1 MGLFS
6 RKRKNHTPKEAPE
19 TGRSK
24 QIVNIVELLC
34 EGEIEGLVDGFKSI
48 YLDGTQIQNDDD
60 SYNFNNVSG
69 QLNVGTQDQEVL
81 EGYDSS
87 QNEVSVG
94 VEVKKK
100 NGAIVRTVT
109 DERISR
115 LRLTLGVRSL
125 FHQNNQGDTNTT
137 NVDLKITIGTRQYSH
152 SFNGKYSS
160 QYLESVVFDNLPP
173 VPFNISVERVTKDS
187 NSQRL
192 QNGTI
197 WSSYTEIIDTEF
209 TYPNSAVAGISFDSE
224 YFNNIPTRNYL
235 IKAKKVKVPSNYD
248 PVKRTYT
255 GFWDG
260 TFKVAWTNNP
270 AWEIYDLAPILS
282 KMLGVEISFDK
293 WALYD
298 VARYCDQLVPD
309 GMGGMEPRF
318 TCNVWLTE
326 VKTAYDLLNDF
337 CSVFRAIPIWTGT
350 EVSVII
356 DRPRDPVWTYTN
368 ANVVGGFERSYSARK
383 SRHNAVQ
390 VTYSDKTNGYE
401 SAIEYVSDDEEIKK
415 HGLNLSQ
422 ITAFGCTSRGQAYR
436 TGKWI
441 LETEKREK
449 ETITFTV
456 GREGLMHLPGD
467 IIRVADS
474 HYAGTEIGGRVLAI
488 NGRKVTLDREISIDN
503 ASYFTYI
510 NGEATHS
517 SIKIQ
522 SVNGK
527 EITLDSTPT
536 GLETYGV
543 WSLSTKQ
550 ISSGLYRSISIVE
563 NADGTN
569 TITALQHEPQK
580 EAIVDNAAHFVET
593 ARTLYK
599 APQINAVEVSTG
611 YDGKLYIS
619 SDISSGD
626 GKLTYDIKITKDGN
640 LYQFKKGLADPNIE
654 LSDLPNGDYS
664 VIIYGKNAKGQIVTE
679 KTQTFTIDRPPAPTG
694 VVVTGGL
701 GQITLEWDWVNEVT
715 QTEIFAAETDNFALA
730 EKIAKVTART
740 YAHTVKGNKAVRYYW
755 LRHTRGINVGP
766 FYQQQGVKGESAVDL
781 DARLKELN
789 TELSRN
795 IVNEVFD
802 VAAPARG
809 LELVKTVAN
818 LTDKRTK
825 LASSQ
830 VYNQADG
837 KLYTWDGTAYSAA
850 VPTEDIIGKLPKSK
864 IDTSLI
870 SQLTSADNT
879 ANLARRLAE
888 TAQAN
893 INREVS
899 DRQAAVTTETNNR
912 TKAIQA
918 ESVNLTK
925 KIQAEATARG
935 AAVTQLQNVDAQQA
949 QLISAVTAKANNAL
963 SGLEEEKTARANGDK
978 AEAQAREAL
987 TARMGAA
994 ESNIV
999 TIQRTVANNAQSISE
1014 VSQNLN
1020 AKIDNINIGGR
1031 NLLRDSEF
1039 NAYNKWGSPQIEFAE
1054 NANRRTIK
1062 VTSTGTNGPV
1072 GICSSNRHSTSYFQQ
1087 GETYTL
1093 SLFAR
1098 GSKALDYLYL
1108 MRQDGNNV
1116 RLPVINV
1123 ASETEFNY
1131 YKLTFKAPF
1140 TTQQG
1145 YFLAGFFQSTPNQF
1159 VEFHSLKLE
1168 KGNVATD
1175 WTPAPE
1181 DVDSAVSAV
1190 SADLTSYKQTQAATD
1205 SAQAQQLNQLSVN
1218 LTKAETNFNAK
1229 ITEEKKARVD
1239 ADKANAERLTDITS
1253 RVANAESTITNFQ
1266 STKANKSEVASLAQ
1280 SSLQAVWKADT
1291 QSAIGELAVGG
1302 RNLLLKSNATN
1313 LINFVRSSQDVL
1325 DNTDFKTP
1333 VVRINCIQDSWFGRK
1348 TAITSGKLLA
1358 GKYTL
1363 SFKYR
1368 TNATI
1373 NNTFIGYGGNQ
1384 RRRLITSN
1392 VVGNETW
1399 QTCKLTFETTED
1411 YPDIFIIIGGYGK
1424 ADVSYIEFAELKLEK
1439 GAIAT
1444 DWTPAPE
1451 DVESSV
1457 SAVSAKVDSVQQTLA
1472 NADSALSSRIDTV
1485 NASVGSNSSK
1495 ITQVSNAVASV
1506 DGKLSATHT
1515 IKTET
1520 IAGGRKAIAG
1530 IALGAA
1536 ADNRNAESSVIV
1548 MADKFE
1554 VVKNAQDGQPVRLFG
1569 VAQNKVAIN
1578 GNLIATGSISGDH
1591 INANS
1596 VRTAVLTAGAIK
1608 TEHLAAGQISADK
1621 LAIGLGGNLL
1631 VNPIFATPDLSIAP
1645 FGWNYW
1651 RGEVGDRLNINTR
1664 NIFNRNEQDNYGLKN
1679 GGLPNELVFSMRYST
1694 TKETSDTGRIG
1705 WLSQD
1710 INVVP
1715 NKKYI
1720 ASVWLACHRGQAKLV
1735 IENIEKP
1742 GGAYLGR
1749 IGNSEVITGYSA
1761 NQGEFKNMK
1770 RVKVV
1775 FTAPT
1780 SGCIRFALRL
1790 DNIQGKANPFLFARR
1805 PMLEEASD
1813 NVTDI
1818 TQPSPWQNAGVTA
1831 IHGGSIATNTVT
1843 AQQIAA
1849 NTITANEIAA
1859 GTIAARNMAA
1869 NSINASHIVGSSITA
1884 DKLNV
1889 NNLAAISANLGKV
1902 TAGTIT
1908 GTTITGNTISGGSI
1922 NGTTISG
1929 TTISGGT
1936 IKGARLEGATGKFTG
1951 ELEVS
1956 QLIGGGVIEQ
1966 VTGKLKY
1973 SHRNRIYEGQEYGE
1987 NSSSPIYRHEYIYK
2001 ATVTI
2006 NAAPTRRYI
2015 EIIGSESFILEA
2027 NQSITKTIEKSLNRN
2042 ASGSSLDFIVLA
2054 YSISTAKYISI
2065 S

>member
-1 MGLFS
+1 
-6 RKRKNHTPKEAPE
+6 
-19 TGRSK
+19 
-24 QIVNIVELLC
+24 
-34 EGEIEGLVDGFKSI
+34 
-48 YLDGTQIQNDDD
+48 
-60 SYNFNNVSG
+60 
-69 QLNVGTQDQEVL
+69 
-81 EGYDSS
+81 
-87 QNEVSVG
+87 
-94 VEVKKK
+94 
-100 NGAIVRTVT
+100 
-109 DERISR
+109 SR

-137 NVDLKITIGTRQYSH
+137 SVSLKITIGTRQH
-152 SFNGKYSS
+152 THTFDGKYSS

-173 VPFNISVERVTKDS
+173 VPFNISVERLTDDS

-192 QNGTI
+192 QNSTI

-224 YFNNIPTRNYL
+224 YFNSIPTRNYL

-248 PVKRTYT
+248 PIARTYN

-260 TFKVAWTNNP
+260 TFKIAWTNNP
-270 AWEIYDLAPILS
+270 AWEIYDLGPTLS

-298 VARYCDQLVPD
+298 VSRYCDQLVPD
-309 GMGGMEPRF
+309 GMGGQEPRF

-422 ITAFGCTSRGQAYR
+422 VTAFGCTSRGQAYR

-510 NGEATHS
+510 NAEATHS
-517 SIKIQ
+517 TIKIR
-522 SVNGK
+522 SAKGK
-527 EITLDSTPT
+527 EITLDSNPT
-536 GLETYGV
+536 GLEVYGV
-543 WSLSTKQ
+543 WSLSTQQ
-550 ISSGLYRSISIVE
+550 ITSGLYRSISIVE

-580 EAIVDNAAHFVET
+580 EAIVDNSAHFVET

-599 APQINAVEVSTG
+599 APQINAVEVATG

-654 LSDLPNGDYS
+654 LSDLPNGDYT

-701 GQITLEWDWVNEVT
+701 GNITLEWDWVNEVT
-715 QTEIFAAETDNFALA
+715 QTEIFAAETNNFALA
-730 EKIAKVTART
+730 EKIAKVTARI
-740 YAHTVKGNKAVRYYW
+740 YAHTVKGNKVVRYYW

-802 VAAPARG
+802 TAAPARG
-809 LELVKTVAN
+809 LELIKTVAN
-818 LTDKRTK
+818 LKDKST
-825 LASSQ
+825 LLESSQ

-837 KLYTWDGTAYSAA
+837 KLYTWNGTAYSVA
-850 VPTEDIIGKLPKSK
+850 VPTSDITGILPKSK
-864 IDTSLI
+864 IDTTLI
-870 SQLTSADNT
+870 SQLTVADNT
-879 ANLARRLAE
+879 ANLAKNLAQ
-888 TAQAN
+888 TAQLN
-893 INREVS
+893 INKEIT
-899 DRQAAVTTETNNR
+899 DRQNAVNAEANNR

-918 ESVNLTK
+918 ESANLTK
-925 KIQAEATARG
+925 KIQAEAATREN
-935 AAVTQLQNVDAQQA
+935 AVTQLQDVDAQQA
-949 QLISAVTAKANNAL
+949 QLISAVTTKADNAL
-963 SGLEEEKTARANGDK
+963 SGLEEEKTARANADK
-978 AEAQAREAL
+978 AESQAREAL
-987 TARMGAA
+987 TARMGIA
-994 ESNIV
+994 EGNIA
-999 TIQRTVANNAQSISE
+999 TIQKTVATNAQSISE

-1039 NAYNKWGSPQIEFAE
+1039 NLYNKWGNPQIDFTE

-1062 VTSTGTNGPV
+1062 LIATGTSGPV
-1072 GICSSNRHSTSYFQQ
+1072 GIYSVNRHCTSYFQQ

-1093 SLFAR
+1093 SFFAR
-1098 GSKALDYLYL
+1098 GNRPLGYLYL
-1108 MRQDGNNV
+1108 MRQDGDNAI
-1116 RLPVINV
+1116 LPVIDI
-1123 ASETEFNY
+1123 ASETGFNY

-1145 YFLAGFFQSTPNQF
+1145 YLLVGFRQTSAEQF
-1159 VEFHSLKLE
+1159 VEFHSVKLE

-1181 DVDSAVSAV
+1181 DVESSVNAV
-1190 SADLTSYKQTQAATD
+1190 SADLTTYKQTQASADLAQSQQITGLTTRMAGAESNITRNTTAITTLNQSTAT
-1205 SAQAQQLNQLSVN
+1205 QLNTLNS
-1218 LTKAETNFNAK
+1218 KMS
-1229 ITEEKKARVD
+1229 
-1239 ADKANAERLTDITS
+1239 NAEGAIT
-1253 RVANAESTITNFQ
+1253 AIQ
-1266 STKANKSEVASLAQ
+1266 STKANKNEVASLAQ
-1280 SSLQAVWKADT
+1280 SSLQSIWKADVK
-1291 QSAIGELAVGG
+1291 SAVDSLSIGA
-1302 RNLLLKSNATN
+1302 RNLLIDSTYVKH
-1313 LINFVRSSQDVL
+1313 INYNPDMAV
-1325 DNTDFKTP
+1325 
-1333 VVRINCIQDSWFGRK
+1333 
-1348 TAITSGKLLA
+1348 ITSSTYQGRRLLRLGMRGGTGVA
-1358 GKYTL
+1358 GIVQAQATQISNIRQGQEYTL
-1363 SFKYR
+1363 SLNVQG
-1368 TNATI
+1368 TNGIQKTGLNYVYLMRAD
-1373 NNTFIGYGGNQ
+1373 GANQ
-1384 RRRLITSN
+1384 RLATMPVAASLLNRPKITFTAEWTSEQAYLLIGVNGTYENTDWLAFHS
-1392 VVGNETW
+1392 V
-1399 QTCKLTFETTED
+1399 
-1411 YPDIFIIIGGYGK
+1411 
-1424 ADVSYIEFAELKLEK
+1424 KLEK
-1439 GAIAT
+1439 GNVAT

-1457 SAVSAKVDSVQQTLA
+1457 NAVSAKIDTVQQTLA
-1472 NADSALSSRIDTV
+1472 NADSALSSRIDSVT
-1485 NASVGSNSSK
+1485 ASVNSNKAQIS
-1495 ITQVSNAVASV
+1495 QVSNAVAGV
-1506 DGKLSATHT
+1506 NGKLSATHT

-1520 IAGGRKAIAG
+1520 IADGRKAIAG
-1530 IALGAA
+1530 IALGAT

-1554 VVKNAQDGQPVRLFG
+1554 VVKNSQDGTPVRLFG
-1569 VAQNKVAIN
+1569 VVQNKVAIN
-1578 GNLIATGSISGDH
+1578 GDLIATGSISGDH

-1596 VRTAVLTAGAIK
+1596 VRTAVLTAGAIR

-1645 FGWNYW
+1645 FGWDYW
-1651 RGEVGDRLNINTR
+1651 RGEVGDRLNIDTR

-1679 GGLPNELVFSMRYST
+1679 GGLPNELVFSMRYNT
-1694 TKETSDTGRIG
+1694 TEETSDTGRIG

-1742 GGAYLGR
+1742 GGAYLGW
-1749 IGNSEVITGYSA
+1749 IGDSEVITGYSA

-1831 IHGGSIATNTVT
+1831 IHGGSIVTNTIT
-1843 AQQIAA
+1843 AQQIKAG
-1849 NTITANEIAA
+1849 TITANEIAG
-1859 GTIAARNMAA
+1859 GTITGNKIAGKTITGDN
-1869 NSINASHIVGSSITA
+1869 IVGSSITA
-1884 DKLNV
+1884 DKLRV
-1889 NNLAAISANLGKV
+1889 TKLSALSTELGE
-1902 TAGTIT
+1902 IT
-1908 GTTITGNTISGGSI
+1908 GGSI
-1922 NGTTISG
+1922 N
-1929 TTISGGT
+1929 
-1936 IKGARLEGATGKFTG
+1936 IKNRFKVSDTGIVEMRANNG
-1951 ELEVS
+1951 NVGMVMNNDS
-1956 QLIGGGVIEQ
+1956 IIVYDEQ
-1966 VTGKLKY
+1966 GRVRVKMGKL
-1973 SHRNRIYEGQEYGE
+1973 
-1987 NSSSPIYRHEYIYK
+1987 
-2001 ATVTI
+2001 
-2006 NAAPTRRYI
+2006 
-2015 EIIGSESFILEA
+2015 
-2027 NQSITKTIEKSLNRN
+2027 
-2042 ASGSSLDFIVLA
+2042 
-2054 YSISTAKYISI
+2054 
-2065 S
+2065 

>member
-1 MGLFS
+1 
-6 RKRKNHTPKEAPE
+6 
-19 TGRSK
+19 
-24 QIVNIVELLC
+24 
-34 EGEIEGLVDGFKSI
+34 
-48 YLDGTQIQNDDD
+48 
-60 SYNFNNVSG
+60 
-69 QLNVGTQDQEVL
+69 
-81 EGYDSS
+81 
-87 QNEVSVG
+87 
-94 VEVKKK
+94 
-100 NGAIVRTVT
+100 
-109 DERISR
+109 
-115 LRLTLGVRSL
+115 
-125 FHQNNQGDTNTT
+125 
-137 NVDLKITIGTRQYSH
+137 
-152 SFNGKYSS
+152 
-160 QYLESVVFDNLPP
+160 
-173 VPFNISVERVTKDS
+173 
-187 NSQRL
+187 
-192 QNGTI
+192 
-197 WSSYTEIIDTEF
+197 
-209 TYPNSAVAGISFDSE
+209 
-224 YFNNIPTRNYL
+224 
-235 IKAKKVKVPSNYD
+235 
-248 PVKRTYT
+248 
-255 GFWDG
+255 
-260 TFKVAWTNNP
+260 
-270 AWEIYDLAPILS
+270 
-282 KMLGVEISFDK
+282 
-293 WALYD
+293 
-298 VARYCDQLVPD
+298 RYCDQLVPD

-422 ITAFGCTSRGQAYR
+422 VTAFGCTSRGQAYR

-527 EITLDSTPT
+527 EITLDSNPT
-536 GLETYGV
+536 GLEVYGV
-543 WSLSTKQ
+543 WSLSTQQ
-550 ISSGLYRSISIVE
+550 ITSGLYRSISIVE

-730 EKIAKVTART
+730 KKIAKVTART
-740 YAHTVKGNKAVRYYW
+740 YAHTVRGNKVVRYYW

-766 FYQQQGVKGESAVDL
+766 FYQQQGVRGESAVDL
-781 DARLKELN
+781 DARLTELN
-789 TELSRN
+789 TQLSRN
-795 IVNEVFD
+795 IVDEIFD

-818 LTDKRTK
+818 LNDKRTK

-837 KLYTWDGTAYSAA
+837 KLYTWNGTAYSATVA
-850 VPTEDIIGKLPKSK
+850 AEDVTGKLSKSK

-870 SQLTSADNT
+870 SQLTGADNT

-888 TAQAN
+888 TAQSN
-893 INREVS
+893 INQEITN
-899 DRQAAVTTETNNR
+899 RQDAVTAEANNR

-918 ESVNLTK
+918 ESANLTK

-935 AAVTQLQNVDAQQA
+935 AAVTQLQNVDAQQS
-949 QLISAVTAKANNAL
+949 QLISAVTAKADNAL
-963 SGLEEEKTARANGDK
+963 SGLEAEKTARANADK
-978 AEAQAREAL
+978 AESQAREAL
-987 TARMGAA
+987 TARMSDA
-994 ESNIV
+994 ESNIA
-999 TIQRTVANNAQSISE
+999 TIQRTVATNAQSISE

-1039 NAYNKWGSPQIEFAE
+1039 NAYNKWGNPQIDFTE

-1072 GICSSNRHSTSYFQQ
+1072 GIVSSNRHSTSYFQQ

-1123 ASETEFNY
+1123 ASETEFNH

-1145 YFLAGFFQSTPNQF
+1145 YVLIGFRQTSTEQF
-1159 VEFHSLKLE
+1159 VEFYSVKLE

-1530 IALGAA
+1530 IAFGAT

-1554 VVKNAQDGQPVRLFG
+1554 VVKNAQDGTPVRLFG
-1569 VAQNKVAIN
+1569 VVENKVAIN

-1651 RGEVGDRLNINTR
+1651 RGEVGDRLNIDTR

-1694 TKETSDTGRIG
+1694 TEETSDTGRIG

-1749 IGNSEVITGYSA
+1749 IGDSEVITGYSA

-1849 NTITANEIAA
+1849 NTITANQIAV
-1859 GTIAARNMAA
+1859 GTIAARNMAVD
-1869 NSINASHIVGSSITA
+1869 SIEARHIVGSSITA

-1889 NNLAAISANLGKV
+1889 NNLAAISANLGAI
-1902 TAGTIT
+1902 TA
-1908 GTTITGNTISGGSI
+1908 GSI
-1922 NGTTISG
+1922 NINNRFKVSNAGVVEMRANSG
-1929 TTISGGT
+1929 NVGMVMNNDSI
-1936 IKGARLEGATGKFTG
+1936 I
-1951 ELEVS
+1951 VYD
-1956 QLIGGGVIEQ
+1956 EQ
-1966 VTGKLKY
+1966 GRVRVKMGKL
-1973 SHRNRIYEGQEYGE
+1973 
-1987 NSSSPIYRHEYIYK
+1987 
-2001 ATVTI
+2001 
-2006 NAAPTRRYI
+2006 
-2015 EIIGSESFILEA
+2015 
-2027 NQSITKTIEKSLNRN
+2027 
-2042 ASGSSLDFIVLA
+2042 
-2054 YSISTAKYISI
+2054 
-2065 S
+2065 

>member
-1 MGLFS
+1 
-6 RKRKNHTPKEAPE
+6 
-19 TGRSK
+19 
-24 QIVNIVELLC
+24 
-34 EGEIEGLVDGFKSI
+34 
-48 YLDGTQIQNDDD
+48 
-60 SYNFNNVSG
+60 
-69 QLNVGTQDQEVL
+69 
-81 EGYDSS
+81 
-87 QNEVSVG
+87 
-94 VEVKKK
+94 
-100 NGAIVRTVT
+100 
-109 DERISR
+109 
-115 LRLTLGVRSL
+115 
-125 FHQNNQGDTNTT
+125 
-137 NVDLKITIGTRQYSH
+137 
-152 SFNGKYSS
+152 
-160 QYLESVVFDNLPP
+160 
-173 VPFNISVERVTKDS
+173 
-187 NSQRL
+187 
-192 QNGTI
+192 
-197 WSSYTEIIDTEF
+197 
-209 TYPNSAVAGISFDSE
+209 
-224 YFNNIPTRNYL
+224 
-235 IKAKKVKVPSNYD
+235 
-248 PVKRTYT
+248 
-255 GFWDG
+255 
-260 TFKVAWTNNP
+260 
-270 AWEIYDLAPILS
+270 EIYDLAPILS

-422 ITAFGCTSRGQAYR
+422 VTAFGCTSRGQAYR

-527 EITLDSTPT
+527 EITLDSNPT
-536 GLETYGV
+536 GLEVYGV
-543 WSLSTKQ
+543 WSLSTQQ
-550 ISSGLYRSISIVE
+550 ITSGLYRSISIVE

-730 EKIAKVTART
+730 KKIAKVTART
-740 YAHTVKGNKAVRYYW
+740 YAHTVRGNKVVRYYW

-766 FYQQQGVKGESAVDL
+766 FYQQQGVRGESAVDL
-781 DARLKELN
+781 DARLTELN
-789 TELSRN
+789 TQLSRN
-795 IVNEVFD
+795 IVDEIFD

-818 LTDKRTK
+818 LNDKRTK

-837 KLYTWDGTAYSAA
+837 KLYTWNGTAYSATVA
-850 VPTEDIIGKLPKSK
+850 AEDVTGKLSKSK

-870 SQLTSADNT
+870 SQLTGADNT

-888 TAQAN
+888 TAQSN
-893 INREVS
+893 INQEITN
-899 DRQAAVTTETNNR
+899 RQDAVTAEANNR

-918 ESVNLTK
+918 ESANLTK

-935 AAVTQLQNVDAQQA
+935 AAVTQLQNVDAQQS
-949 QLISAVTAKANNAL
+949 QLISAVTAKADNAL
-963 SGLEEEKTARANGDK
+963 SGLEAEKTARANADK
-978 AEAQAREAL
+978 AESQAREAL
-987 TARMGAA
+987 TARMSDA
-994 ESNIV
+994 ESNIA
-999 TIQRTVANNAQSISE
+999 TIQRTVATNAQSISE

-1039 NAYNKWGSPQIEFAE
+1039 NAYNKWGNPQIDFTE

-1072 GICSSNRHSTSYFQQ
+1072 GIVSSNRHSTSYFQQ

-1123 ASETEFNY
+1123 ASETEFNH

-1145 YFLAGFFQSTPNQF
+1145 YVLIGFRQTSTEQF
-1159 VEFHSLKLE
+1159 VEFYSVKLE

-1530 IALGAA
+1530 IAFGAT

-1554 VVKNAQDGQPVRLFG
+1554 VVKNAQDGTPVRLFG
-1569 VAQNKVAIN
+1569 VVENKVAIN

-1651 RGEVGDRLNINTR
+1651 RGEVGDRLNIDTR

-1694 TKETSDTGRIG
+1694 TEETSDTGRIG

-1749 IGNSEVITGYSA
+1749 IGDSEVITGYSA

-1849 NTITANEIAA
+1849 NTITANQIAV
-1859 GTIAARNMAA
+1859 GTIAARNMAVD
-1869 NSINASHIVGSSITA
+1869 SIEARHIVGSSITA

-1889 NNLAAISANLGKV
+1889 NNLAAISANLGAI
-1902 TAGTIT
+1902 TA
-1908 GTTITGNTISGGSI
+1908 GSI
-1922 NGTTISG
+1922 NINNRFKVSNAGVVEMRANSG
-1929 TTISGGT
+1929 NVGMVMNNDSI
-1936 IKGARLEGATGKFTG
+1936 I
-1951 ELEVS
+1951 VYD
-1956 QLIGGGVIEQ
+1956 EQ
-1966 VTGKLKY
+1966 GRVRVKMGKL
-1973 SHRNRIYEGQEYGE
+1973 
-1987 NSSSPIYRHEYIYK
+1987 
-2001 ATVTI
+2001 
-2006 NAAPTRRYI
+2006 
-2015 EIIGSESFILEA
+2015 
-2027 NQSITKTIEKSLNRN
+2027 
-2042 ASGSSLDFIVLA
+2042 
-2054 YSISTAKYISI
+2054 
-2065 S
+2065 

>member
-1 MGLFS
+1 
-6 RKRKNHTPKEAPE
+6 
-19 TGRSK
+19 
-24 QIVNIVELLC
+24 
-34 EGEIEGLVDGFKSI
+34 
-48 YLDGTQIQNDDD
+48 
-60 SYNFNNVSG
+60 
-69 QLNVGTQDQEVL
+69 
-81 EGYDSS
+81 
-87 QNEVSVG
+87 
-94 VEVKKK
+94 
-100 NGAIVRTVT
+100 
-109 DERISR
+109 
-115 LRLTLGVRSL
+115 
-125 FHQNNQGDTNTT
+125 
-137 NVDLKITIGTRQYSH
+137 
-152 SFNGKYSS
+152 
-160 QYLESVVFDNLPP
+160 
-173 VPFNISVERVTKDS
+173 
-187 NSQRL
+187 
-192 QNGTI
+192 
-197 WSSYTEIIDTEF
+197 
-209 TYPNSAVAGISFDSE
+209 
-224 YFNNIPTRNYL
+224 
-235 IKAKKVKVPSNYD
+235 
-248 PVKRTYT
+248 
-255 GFWDG
+255 
-260 TFKVAWTNNP
+260 
-270 AWEIYDLAPILS
+270 
-282 KMLGVEISFDK
+282 
-293 WALYD
+293 
-298 VARYCDQLVPD
+298 
-309 GMGGMEPRF
+309 
-318 TCNVWLTE
+318 
-326 VKTAYDLLNDF
+326 
-337 CSVFRAIPIWTGT
+337 
-350 EVSVII
+350 
-356 DRPRDPVWTYTN
+356 
-368 ANVVGGFERSYSARK
+368 
-383 SRHNAVQ
+383 
-390 VTYSDKTNGYE
+390 
-401 SAIEYVSDDEEIKK
+401 
-415 HGLNLSQ
+415 
-422 ITAFGCTSRGQAYR
+422 
-436 TGKWI
+436 
-441 LETEKREK
+441 
-449 ETITFTV
+449 
-456 GREGLMHLPGD
+456 
-467 IIRVADS
+467 
-474 HYAGTEIGGRVLAI
+474 
-488 NGRKVTLDREISIDN
+488 GRKVTLDREISIDN

-978 AEAQAREAL
+978 AEAQAREVL
-987 TARMGAA
+987 TSRVASA
-994 ESNIV
+994 ESGIAEV
-999 TIQRTVANNAQSISE
+999 RQSIATANSSIAE

-1020 AKIDNINIGGR
+1020 AKIDG
-1031 NLLRDSEF
+1031 
-1039 NAYNKWGSPQIEFAE
+1039 
-1054 NANRRTIK
+1054 
-1062 VTSTGTNGPV
+1062 
-1072 GICSSNRHSTSYFQQ
+1072 
-1087 GETYTL
+1087 L
-1093 SLFAR
+1093 S
-1098 GSKALDYLYL
+1098 
-1108 MRQDGNNV
+1108 
-1116 RLPVINV
+1116 
-1123 ASETEFNY
+1123 
-1131 YKLTFKAPF
+1131 
-1140 TTQQG
+1140 
-1145 YFLAGFFQSTPNQF
+1145 
-1159 VEFHSLKLE
+1159 
-1168 KGNVATD
+1168 
-1175 WTPAPE
+1175 
-1181 DVDSAVSAV
+1181 
-1190 SADLTSYKQTQAATD
+1190 
-1205 SAQAQQLNQLSVN
+1205 
-1218 LTKAETNFNAK
+1218 
-1229 ITEEKKARVD
+1229 
-1239 ADKANAERLTDITS
+1239 
-1253 RVANAESTITNFQ
+1253 
-1266 STKANKSEVASLAQ
+1266 
-1280 SSLQAVWKADT
+1280 
-1291 QSAIGELAVGG
+1291 VGG

-1457 SAVSAKVDSVQQTLA
+1457 SAVSADLTSYKQTQASADLAQSQQITGLTTRMAGAEGNITEIKSTKANKNEVASLAQNSLQAIWKADVQSAVNGFKVGGRNYLKGSRVDEGFWFYTKSGSSTGSSRIDNKQLVWLPDTDQANKWKQWQQTGYDVRGIKSNLALNDINVSDNVVISFFAKNESKTNQELQVILTQDVTSGNRADLSNHIITLPAQSDKTRYVINLKILKQKPALYKGNRLILSVRTPIPDGAVYVDMLKLEKGTIATDWTPAPEDVESSVSAVSAKVDSVQQTLA

-1530 IALGAA
+1530 IAFGAT

-1554 VVKNAQDGQPVRLFG
+1554 VVKNAQDGTPVRLFG
-1569 VAQNKVAIN
+1569 VVENKVAIN

-1651 RGEVGDRLNINTR
+1651 RGEVGDRLNIDTR

-1694 TKETSDTGRIG
+1694 TQETSDTGRIG

-1742 GGAYLGR
+1742 GGAYLGW
-1749 IGNSEVITGYSA
+1749 IGDSEVITGYSA

-1813 NVTDI
+1813 NATDI

-1849 NTITANEIAA
+1849 NTITANEIAT

-1869 NSINASHIVGSSITA
+1869 NSINASHIVGGSITA
-1884 DKLNV
+1884 DKL
-1889 NNLAAISANLGKV
+1889 KV
-1902 TAGTIT
+1902 TQLSAIAQDVGTLTGGTIK
-1908 GTTITGNTISGGSI
+1908 GTTITGNTISGNNINGGSI
-1922 NGTTISG
+1922 NGTTITG
-1929 TTISGGT
+1929 TTITGGT
-1936 IKGARLEGATGKFTG
+1936 IKGARLEGATGRFTG
-1951 ELEVS
+1951 ELEVT

-1966 VTGKLKY
+1966 IVGHLKFK
-1973 SHRNRIYEGQEYGE
+1973 SHNRHYEGQDYGE
-1987 NSSSPIYRHEYIYK
+1987 NSSSPRYSYTETYEATLNIRPAPNQRYIEVVGITSFTLPANQSK
-2001 ATVTI
+2001 TQVISKTI
-2006 NAAPTRRYI
+2006 NA
-2015 EIIGSESFILEA
+2015 SSFP
-2027 NQSITKTIEKSLNRN
+2027 SKRDSTIQVM
-2042 ASGSSLDFIVLA
+2042 ILA
-2054 YSISTAKYISI
+2054 YSLSTAKYISVT
-2065 S
+2065 

>member
-1 MGLFS
+1 
-6 RKRKNHTPKEAPE
+6 
-19 TGRSK
+19 
-24 QIVNIVELLC
+24 
-34 EGEIEGLVDGFKSI
+34 
-48 YLDGTQIQNDDD
+48 
-60 SYNFNNVSG
+60 
-69 QLNVGTQDQEVL
+69 
-81 EGYDSS
+81 
-87 QNEVSVG
+87 
-94 VEVKKK
+94 
-100 NGAIVRTVT
+100 
-109 DERISR
+109 
-115 LRLTLGVRSL
+115 
-125 FHQNNQGDTNTT
+125 
-137 NVDLKITIGTRQYSH
+137 
-152 SFNGKYSS
+152 
-160 QYLESVVFDNLPP
+160 
-173 VPFNISVERVTKDS
+173 
-187 NSQRL
+187 
-192 QNGTI
+192 
-197 WSSYTEIIDTEF
+197 
-209 TYPNSAVAGISFDSE
+209 
-224 YFNNIPTRNYL
+224 
-235 IKAKKVKVPSNYD
+235 KVPSNYD

-260 TFKVAWTNNP
+260 TFKIAWTNNP

-422 ITAFGCTSRGQAYR
+422 VTAFGCTSRGQAYR

-527 EITLDSTPT
+527 EITLDSNPT
-536 GLETYGV
+536 GLEVYGV
-543 WSLSTKQ
+543 WSLSTQQ
-550 ISSGLYRSISIVE
+550 ITSGLYRSISIVE

-730 EKIAKVTART
+730 KKIAKVTART
-740 YAHTVKGNKAVRYYW
+740 YAHTVRGNKVVRYYW

-766 FYQQQGVKGESAVDL
+766 FYQQQGVRGESAVDL
-781 DARLKELN
+781 DARLTELN
-789 TELSRN
+789 TQLSRN
-795 IVNEVFD
+795 IVDEIFD

-818 LTDKRTK
+818 LNDKRTK

-837 KLYTWDGTAYSAA
+837 KLYTWNGTAYSATVA
-850 VPTEDIIGKLPKSK
+850 AEDVTGKLSKSK

-870 SQLTSADNT
+870 SQLTGADNT

-888 TAQAN
+888 TAQSN
-893 INREVS
+893 INQEITN
-899 DRQAAVTTETNNR
+899 RQDAVTAEANNR

-918 ESVNLTK
+918 ESANLTK

-935 AAVTQLQNVDAQQA
+935 AAVTQLQNVDAQQS
-949 QLISAVTAKANNAL
+949 QLISAVTAKADNAL
-963 SGLEEEKTARANGDK
+963 SGLEAEKTARANADK
-978 AEAQAREAL
+978 AESQAREAL
-987 TARMGAA
+987 TARMSDA
-994 ESNIV
+994 ESNIA
-999 TIQRTVANNAQSISE
+999 TIQRTVATNAQSISE

-1039 NAYNKWGSPQIEFAE
+1039 NAYNKWGNPQIDFTE

-1072 GICSSNRHSTSYFQQ
+1072 GIVSSNRHSTSYFQQ

-1123 ASETEFNY
+1123 ASETEFNH

-1145 YFLAGFFQSTPNQF
+1145 YVLIGFRQTSTEQF
-1159 VEFHSLKLE
+1159 VEFYSVKLE

-1530 IALGAA
+1530 IAFGAT

-1554 VVKNAQDGQPVRLFG
+1554 VVKNAQDGTPVRLFG
-1569 VAQNKVAIN
+1569 VVENKVAIN

-1651 RGEVGDRLNINTR
+1651 RGEVGDRLNIDTR

-1694 TKETSDTGRIG
+1694 TEETSDTGRIG

-1749 IGNSEVITGYSA
+1749 IGDSEVITGYSA

-1849 NTITANEIAA
+1849 NTITANQIAV
-1859 GTIAARNMAA
+1859 GTIAARNMAVD
-1869 NSINASHIVGSSITA
+1869 SIEARHIVGSSITA

-1889 NNLAAISANLGKV
+1889 NNLAAISANLGAI
-1902 TAGTIT
+1902 TA
-1908 GTTITGNTISGGSI
+1908 GSI
-1922 NGTTISG
+1922 NINNRFKVSNAGVVEMRANSG
-1929 TTISGGT
+1929 NVGMVMNNDSI
-1936 IKGARLEGATGKFTG
+1936 I
-1951 ELEVS
+1951 VYD
-1956 QLIGGGVIEQ
+1956 EQ
-1966 VTGKLKY
+1966 GRVRVKMGKL
-1973 SHRNRIYEGQEYGE
+1973 
-1987 NSSSPIYRHEYIYK
+1987 
-2001 ATVTI
+2001 
-2006 NAAPTRRYI
+2006 
-2015 EIIGSESFILEA
+2015 
-2027 NQSITKTIEKSLNRN
+2027 
-2042 ASGSSLDFIVLA
+2042 
-2054 YSISTAKYISI
+2054 
-2065 S
+2065 

>member
-1 MGLFS
+1 
-6 RKRKNHTPKEAPE
+6 
-19 TGRSK
+19 
-24 QIVNIVELLC
+24 
-34 EGEIEGLVDGFKSI
+34 
-48 YLDGTQIQNDDD
+48 
-60 SYNFNNVSG
+60 
-69 QLNVGTQDQEVL
+69 
-81 EGYDSS
+81 
-87 QNEVSVG
+87 
-94 VEVKKK
+94 
-100 NGAIVRTVT
+100 
-109 DERISR
+109 
-115 LRLTLGVRSL
+115 
-125 FHQNNQGDTNTT
+125 
-137 NVDLKITIGTRQYSH
+137 
-152 SFNGKYSS
+152 
-160 QYLESVVFDNLPP
+160 
-173 VPFNISVERVTKDS
+173 
-187 NSQRL
+187 
-192 QNGTI
+192 
-197 WSSYTEIIDTEF
+197 
-209 TYPNSAVAGISFDSE
+209 
-224 YFNNIPTRNYL
+224 
-235 IKAKKVKVPSNYD
+235 
-248 PVKRTYT
+248 
-255 GFWDG
+255 
-260 TFKVAWTNNP
+260 
-270 AWEIYDLAPILS
+270 
-282 KMLGVEISFDK
+282 
-293 WALYD
+293 YD

-422 ITAFGCTSRGQAYR
+422 VTAFGCTSRGQAYR

-527 EITLDSTPT
+527 EITLDSNPT
-536 GLETYGV
+536 GLEVYGV
-543 WSLSTKQ
+543 WSLSTQQ
-550 ISSGLYRSISIVE
+550 ITSGLYRSISIVE

-730 EKIAKVTART
+730 KKIAKVTART
-740 YAHTVKGNKAVRYYW
+740 YAHTVRGNKVVRYYW

-766 FYQQQGVKGESAVDL
+766 FYQQQGVRGESAVDL
-781 DARLKELN
+781 DARLTELN
-789 TELSRN
+789 TQLSRN
-795 IVNEVFD
+795 IVDEIFD

-818 LTDKRTK
+818 LNDKRTK

-837 KLYTWDGTAYSAA
+837 KLYTWNGTAYSATVA
-850 VPTEDIIGKLPKSK
+850 AEDVTGKLSKSK

-870 SQLTSADNT
+870 SQLTGADNT

-888 TAQAN
+888 TAQSN
-893 INREVS
+893 INQEITN
-899 DRQAAVTTETNNR
+899 RQDAVTAEANNR

-918 ESVNLTK
+918 ESANLTK

-935 AAVTQLQNVDAQQA
+935 AAVTQLQNVDAQQS
-949 QLISAVTAKANNAL
+949 QLISAVTAKADNAL
-963 SGLEEEKTARANGDK
+963 SGLEAEKTARANADK
-978 AEAQAREAL
+978 AESQAREAL
-987 TARMGAA
+987 TARMSDA
-994 ESNIV
+994 ESNIA
-999 TIQRTVANNAQSISE
+999 TIQRTVATNAQSISE

-1039 NAYNKWGSPQIEFAE
+1039 NAYNKWGNPQIDFTE

-1072 GICSSNRHSTSYFQQ
+1072 GIVSSNRHSTSYFQQ

-1123 ASETEFNY
+1123 ASETEFNH

-1145 YFLAGFFQSTPNQF
+1145 YVLIGFRQTSTEQF
-1159 VEFHSLKLE
+1159 VEFYSVKLE

-1530 IALGAA
+1530 IAFGAT

-1554 VVKNAQDGQPVRLFG
+1554 VVKNAQDGTPVRLFG
-1569 VAQNKVAIN
+1569 VVENKVAIN

-1651 RGEVGDRLNINTR
+1651 RGEVGDRLNIDTR

-1694 TKETSDTGRIG
+1694 TEETSDTGRIG

-1749 IGNSEVITGYSA
+1749 IGDSEVITGYSA

-1849 NTITANEIAA
+1849 NTITANQIAV
-1859 GTIAARNMAA
+1859 GTIAARNMAVD
-1869 NSINASHIVGSSITA
+1869 SIEARHIVGSSITA

-1889 NNLAAISANLGKV
+1889 NNLAAISANLGAI
-1902 TAGTIT
+1902 TA
-1908 GTTITGNTISGGSI
+1908 GSI
-1922 NGTTISG
+1922 NINNRFKVSNAGVVEMRANSG
-1929 TTISGGT
+1929 NVGMVMNNDSI
-1936 IKGARLEGATGKFTG
+1936 I
-1951 ELEVS
+1951 VYD
-1956 QLIGGGVIEQ
+1956 EQ
-1966 VTGKLKY
+1966 GRVRVKMGKL
-1973 SHRNRIYEGQEYGE
+1973 
-1987 NSSSPIYRHEYIYK
+1987 
-2001 ATVTI
+2001 
-2006 NAAPTRRYI
+2006 
-2015 EIIGSESFILEA
+2015 
-2027 NQSITKTIEKSLNRN
+2027 
-2042 ASGSSLDFIVLA
+2042 
-2054 YSISTAKYISI
+2054 
-2065 S
+2065 

>member
-1 MGLFS
+1 MRIYGA
-6 RKRKNHTPKEAPE
+6 KGGGGGHTPIEAPE

-48 YLDGTQIQNDDD
+48 YLDGTKIQNDDD

-173 VPFNISVERVTKDS
+173 VPFNISVERLTEDS

-260 TFKVAWTNNP
+260 TFKIAWTNNP

-318 TCNVWLTE
+318 VCNVWLTE

-422 ITAFGCTSRGQAYR
+422 VTAFGCTSRGQAYR

-626 GKLTYDIKITKDGN
+626 GKLTYDLKITKDGN
-640 LYQFKKGLADPNIE
+640 LYQFKKGLVDPNIE

-730 EKIAKVTART
+730 KKIAKVTART
-740 YAHTVKGNKAVRYYW
+740 YAHTLKGNKVVRYYW

-766 FYQQQGVKGESAVDL
+766 FYQQQGVRGQTAVDL
-781 DARLKELN
+781 DARLTELN
-789 TELSRN
+789 TQLSRN

-818 LTDKRTK
+818 LTDKGTK

-837 KLYTWDGTAYSAA
+837 KLYTWNGTAYSATVA
-850 VPTEDIIGKLPKSK
+850 AEDVTGKLSKSK

-870 SQLTSADNT
+870 SQLTGADNT

-888 TAQAN
+888 TAQSN
-893 INREVS
+893 INQEITN
-899 DRQAAVTTETNNR
+899 RQDAVTAEANNR

-918 ESVNLTK
+918 ESANLTK

-978 AEAQAREAL
+978 AESQAREVL
-987 TARMGAA
+987 TSRVASA
-994 ESNIV
+994 ESGIAEV
-999 TIQRTVANNAQSISE
+999 RQSIATANSSIAE

-1020 AKIDNINIGGR
+1020 AKIDG
-1031 NLLRDSEF
+1031 
-1039 NAYNKWGSPQIEFAE
+1039 
-1054 NANRRTIK
+1054 
-1062 VTSTGTNGPV
+1062 
-1072 GICSSNRHSTSYFQQ
+1072 
-1087 GETYTL
+1087 L
-1093 SLFAR
+1093 S
-1098 GSKALDYLYL
+1098 
-1108 MRQDGNNV
+1108 
-1116 RLPVINV
+1116 
-1123 ASETEFNY
+1123 
-1131 YKLTFKAPF
+1131 
-1140 TTQQG
+1140 
-1145 YFLAGFFQSTPNQF
+1145 
-1159 VEFHSLKLE
+1159 
-1168 KGNVATD
+1168 
-1175 WTPAPE
+1175 
-1181 DVDSAVSAV
+1181 
-1190 SADLTSYKQTQAATD
+1190 
-1205 SAQAQQLNQLSVN
+1205 
-1218 LTKAETNFNAK
+1218 
-1229 ITEEKKARVD
+1229 
-1239 ADKANAERLTDITS
+1239 
-1253 RVANAESTITNFQ
+1253 
-1266 STKANKSEVASLAQ
+1266 
-1280 SSLQAVWKADT
+1280 
-1291 QSAIGELAVGG
+1291 VGG

-1384 RRRLITSN
+1384 RRRLITST

-1439 GAIAT
+1439 GAIATDWTPAPEDVESSVSAVSADLTSYKQTQASADLAQSQQITGLTTRMAGAEGNITEIKSTKANKNEVAGLAQNSLQAIWKADVQSAVNGFKVGGRNYLKGSRVDEGFWFYTKSGSSTGSSRIDNKQLVWLPDTDQANKWKQWQQTGYDVRGIKSNLALNDINVSDNVVISFFAKNESKTNQELQVILTQDVTSGNRADLSNHIITLPAQSDKTRYVINLKILKQKPALYKGNRLILSVRTPIPDGAVYVDMLKLEKGTIAT

-1530 IALGAA
+1530 IAFGAT

-1554 VVKNAQDGQPVRLFG
+1554 VVKNAQDGTPVRLFG
-1569 VAQNKVAIN
+1569 VVENKVAIN

-1651 RGEVGDRLNINTR
+1651 RGEVGDRLNIDTR

-1694 TKETSDTGRIG
+1694 TEETSDTGRIG

-1742 GGAYLGR
+1742 GGAYLGW
-1749 IGNSEVITGYSA
+1749 IGDSEVITGYSA

-1973 SHRNRIYEGQEYGE
+1973 SHRNRIYEGQEHGE

>member
-1 MGLFS
+1 
-6 RKRKNHTPKEAPE
+6 
-19 TGRSK
+19 
-24 QIVNIVELLC
+24 
-34 EGEIEGLVDGFKSI
+34 
-48 YLDGTQIQNDDD
+48 
-60 SYNFNNVSG
+60 
-69 QLNVGTQDQEVL
+69 
-81 EGYDSS
+81 
-87 QNEVSVG
+87 
-94 VEVKKK
+94 
-100 NGAIVRTVT
+100 
-109 DERISR
+109 
-115 LRLTLGVRSL
+115 
-125 FHQNNQGDTNTT
+125 
-137 NVDLKITIGTRQYSH
+137 
-152 SFNGKYSS
+152 
-160 QYLESVVFDNLPP
+160 
-173 VPFNISVERVTKDS
+173 
-187 NSQRL
+187 
-192 QNGTI
+192 
-197 WSSYTEIIDTEF
+197 
-209 TYPNSAVAGISFDSE
+209 
-224 YFNNIPTRNYL
+224 
-235 IKAKKVKVPSNYD
+235 
-248 PVKRTYT
+248 
-255 GFWDG
+255 
-260 TFKVAWTNNP
+260 
-270 AWEIYDLAPILS
+270 
-282 KMLGVEISFDK
+282 EISFDK

-422 ITAFGCTSRGQAYR
+422 VTAFGCTSRGQAYR

-527 EITLDSTPT
+527 EITLDSNPT
-536 GLETYGV
+536 GLEVYGV
-543 WSLSTKQ
+543 WSLSTQQ
-550 ISSGLYRSISIVE
+550 ITSGLYRSISIVE

-730 EKIAKVTART
+730 KKIAKVTART
-740 YAHTVKGNKAVRYYW
+740 YAHTVRGNKVVRYYW

-766 FYQQQGVKGESAVDL
+766 FYQQQGVRGESAVDL
-781 DARLKELN
+781 DARLTELN
-789 TELSRN
+789 TQLSRN
-795 IVNEVFD
+795 IVDEIFD

-818 LTDKRTK
+818 LNDKRTK

-837 KLYTWDGTAYSAA
+837 KLYTWNGTAYSATVA
-850 VPTEDIIGKLPKSK
+850 AEDVTGKLSKSK

-870 SQLTSADNT
+870 SQLTGADNT

-888 TAQAN
+888 TAQSN
-893 INREVS
+893 INQEITN
-899 DRQAAVTTETNNR
+899 RQDAVTAEANNR

-918 ESVNLTK
+918 ESANLTK

-935 AAVTQLQNVDAQQA
+935 AAVTQLQNVDAQQS
-949 QLISAVTAKANNAL
+949 QLISAVTAKADNAL
-963 SGLEEEKTARANGDK
+963 SGLEAEKTARANADK
-978 AEAQAREAL
+978 AESQAREAL
-987 TARMGAA
+987 TARMSDA
-994 ESNIV
+994 ESNIA
-999 TIQRTVANNAQSISE
+999 TIQRTVATNAQSISE

-1039 NAYNKWGSPQIEFAE
+1039 NAYNKWGNPQIDFTE

-1072 GICSSNRHSTSYFQQ
+1072 GIVSSNRHSTSYFQQ

-1123 ASETEFNY
+1123 ASETEFNH

-1145 YFLAGFFQSTPNQF
+1145 YVLIGFRQTSTEQF
-1159 VEFHSLKLE
+1159 VEFYSVKLE

-1530 IALGAA
+1530 IAFGAT

-1554 VVKNAQDGQPVRLFG
+1554 VVKNAQDGTPVRLFG
-1569 VAQNKVAIN
+1569 VVENKVAIN

-1651 RGEVGDRLNINTR
+1651 RGEVGDRLNIDTR

-1694 TKETSDTGRIG
+1694 TEETSDTGRIG

-1749 IGNSEVITGYSA
+1749 IGDSEVITGYSA

-1849 NTITANEIAA
+1849 NTITANQIAV
-1859 GTIAARNMAA
+1859 GTIAARNMAVD
-1869 NSINASHIVGSSITA
+1869 SIEARHIVGSSITA

-1889 NNLAAISANLGKV
+1889 NNLAAISANLGAI
-1902 TAGTIT
+1902 TA
-1908 GTTITGNTISGGSI
+1908 GSI
-1922 NGTTISG
+1922 NINNRFKVSNAGVVEMRANSG
-1929 TTISGGT
+1929 NVGMVMNNDSI
-1936 IKGARLEGATGKFTG
+1936 I
-1951 ELEVS
+1951 VYD
-1956 QLIGGGVIEQ
+1956 EQ
-1966 VTGKLKY
+1966 GRVRVKMGKL
-1973 SHRNRIYEGQEYGE
+1973 
-1987 NSSSPIYRHEYIYK
+1987 
-2001 ATVTI
+2001 
-2006 NAAPTRRYI
+2006 
-2015 EIIGSESFILEA
+2015 
-2027 NQSITKTIEKSLNRN
+2027 
-2042 ASGSSLDFIVLA
+2042 
-2054 YSISTAKYISI
+2054 
-2065 S
+2065 

>member
-48 YLDGTQIQNDDD
+48 YLDGTQIQNDDG

-69 QLNVGTQDQEVL
+69 QLNVGTQDQNVL
-81 EGYDSS
+81 DGYDSS

-100 NGAIVRTVT
+100 SGAIVRTVT

-260 TFKVAWTNNP
+260 TFKIAWTNNP

-422 ITAFGCTSRGQAYR
+422 VTAFGCTSRGQAYR

-527 EITLDSTPT
+527 EITLDSNPT
-536 GLETYGV
+536 GLEVYGV
-543 WSLSTKQ
+543 WSLSTQQ
-550 ISSGLYRSISIVE
+550 ITSGLYRSISIVE

-730 EKIAKVTART
+730 KKIAKVTART
-740 YAHTVKGNKAVRYYW
+740 YAHTVRGNKVVRYYW

-766 FYQQQGVKGESAVDL
+766 FYQQQGVRGESAVDL
-781 DARLKELN
+781 DARLTELN
-789 TELSRN
+789 TQLSRN
-795 IVNEVFD
+795 IVDEIFD

-818 LTDKRTK
+818 LNDKRTK

-837 KLYTWDGTAYSAA
+837 KLYTWNGTAYSATVA
-850 VPTEDIIGKLPKSK
+850 AEDVTGKLSKSK

-870 SQLTSADNT
+870 SQLTGADNT

-888 TAQAN
+888 TAQSN
-893 INREVS
+893 INQEITN
-899 DRQAAVTTETNNR
+899 RQDAVTAEANNR

-918 ESVNLTK
+918 ESANLTK

-935 AAVTQLQNVDAQQA
+935 AAVTQLQNVDAQQS
-949 QLISAVTAKANNAL
+949 QLISAVTAKADNAL
-963 SGLEEEKTARANGDK
+963 SGLEAEKTARANADK
-978 AEAQAREAL
+978 AESQAREAL
-987 TARMGAA
+987 TARMSDA
-994 ESNIV
+994 ESNIA
-999 TIQRTVANNAQSISE
+999 TIQRTVATNAQSISE

-1039 NAYNKWGSPQIEFAE
+1039 NAYNKWGNPQIDFTE

-1072 GICSSNRHSTSYFQQ
+1072 GIVSSNRHSTSYFQQ

-1145 YFLAGFFQSTPNQF
+1145 YFLVGFFQSTPNQF

-1530 IALGAA
+1530 IAFGAT

-1554 VVKNAQDGQPVRLFG
+1554 VVKNAQDGTPVRLFG
-1569 VAQNKVAIN
+1569 VVENKVAIN

-1651 RGEVGDRLNINTR
+1651 RGEVGDRLNIDTR

-1694 TKETSDTGRIG
+1694 TEETSDTGRIG

-1742 GGAYLGR
+1742 GGAYLGW
-1749 IGNSEVITGYSA
+1749 IGDSEVITGYSA

-1849 NTITANEIAA
+1849 NTITANQIAV
-1859 GTIAARNMAA
+1859 GTIAARNMAVD
-1869 NSINASHIVGSSITA
+1869 SIEARHIVGSSITA

-1889 NNLAAISANLGKV
+1889 NNLAAISANLGAI
-1902 TAGTIT
+1902 TA
-1908 GTTITGNTISGGSI
+1908 GSI
-1922 NGTTISG
+1922 NINNRFKVSNAGVVEMRANSG
-1929 TTISGGT
+1929 NVGMVMNNDSI
-1936 IKGARLEGATGKFTG
+1936 I
-1951 ELEVS
+1951 VYD
-1956 QLIGGGVIEQ
+1956 EQ
-1966 VTGKLKY
+1966 GRVRVKMGKL
-1973 SHRNRIYEGQEYGE
+1973 
-1987 NSSSPIYRHEYIYK
+1987 
-2001 ATVTI
+2001 
-2006 NAAPTRRYI
+2006 
-2015 EIIGSESFILEA
+2015 
-2027 NQSITKTIEKSLNRN
+2027 
-2042 ASGSSLDFIVLA
+2042 
-2054 YSISTAKYISI
+2054 
-2065 S
+2065 

>member
-173 VPFNISVERVTKDS
+173 VPFNISVERVTEDS

-422 ITAFGCTSRGQAYR
+422 VTAFGCTSRGQAYR

-978 AEAQAREAL
+978 AEAQAREVL
-987 TARMGAA
+987 TSRVASA
-994 ESNIV
+994 ESGIAEV
-999 TIQRTVANNAQSISE
+999 RQSIATANSSIAE

-1020 AKIDNINIGGR
+1020 AKIDG
-1031 NLLRDSEF
+1031 
-1039 NAYNKWGSPQIEFAE
+1039 
-1054 NANRRTIK
+1054 
-1062 VTSTGTNGPV
+1062 
-1072 GICSSNRHSTSYFQQ
+1072 
-1087 GETYTL
+1087 L
-1093 SLFAR
+1093 S
-1098 GSKALDYLYL
+1098 
-1108 MRQDGNNV
+1108 
-1116 RLPVINV
+1116 
-1123 ASETEFNY
+1123 
-1131 YKLTFKAPF
+1131 
-1140 TTQQG
+1140 
-1145 YFLAGFFQSTPNQF
+1145 
-1159 VEFHSLKLE
+1159 
-1168 KGNVATD
+1168 
-1175 WTPAPE
+1175 
-1181 DVDSAVSAV
+1181 
-1190 SADLTSYKQTQAATD
+1190 
-1205 SAQAQQLNQLSVN
+1205 
-1218 LTKAETNFNAK
+1218 
-1229 ITEEKKARVD
+1229 
-1239 ADKANAERLTDITS
+1239 
-1253 RVANAESTITNFQ
+1253 
-1266 STKANKSEVASLAQ
+1266 
-1280 SSLQAVWKADT
+1280 
-1291 QSAIGELAVGG
+1291 VGG

-1457 SAVSAKVDSVQQTLA
+1457 SAVSADLTSYKQTQASADLAQSQQITGLTTRMAGAEGNITEIKSTKANKNEVASLAQNSLQAIWKADVQSAVNGFKVGGRNYLKGSRVDEGFWFYTKSGSSTGSSRIDNKQLVWLPDTDQANKWKQWQQTGYDVRGIKSNLALNDINVSDNVVISFFAKNESKTNQELQVILTQDVTSGNRADLSNHIITLPAQSDKTRYVINLKILKQKPALYKGNRLILSVRTPIPDGAVYVDMLKLEKGTIATDWTPAPEDVESSVSAVSAKVDSVQQTLA

-1530 IALGAA
+1530 IAFGAT

-1554 VVKNAQDGQPVRLFG
+1554 VVKNAQDGTPVRLFG
-1569 VAQNKVAIN
+1569 VVENKVAIN

-1651 RGEVGDRLNINTR
+1651 RGEVGDRLNIDTR

-1694 TKETSDTGRIG
+1694 TQETSDTGRIG

-1742 GGAYLGR
+1742 GGAYLGW
-1749 IGNSEVITGYSA
+1749 IGDSEVITGYSA

-1813 NVTDI
+1813 NATDI

-1849 NTITANEIAA
+1849 NTITANEIAT

-1869 NSINASHIVGSSITA
+1869 NSINASHIVGGSITA
-1884 DKLNV
+1884 DKL
-1889 NNLAAISANLGKV
+1889 KV
-1902 TAGTIT
+1902 TQLSAIAQDVGTLTGGTIK
-1908 GTTITGNTISGGSI
+1908 GTTITGNTISGNNINGGSI
-1922 NGTTISG
+1922 NGTTITG
-1929 TTISGGT
+1929 TTITGGT
-1936 IKGARLEGATGKFTG
+1936 IKGARLEGATGRFTG
-1951 ELEVS
+1951 ELEVT

-1966 VTGKLKY
+1966 IVGHLKFK
-1973 SHRNRIYEGQEYGE
+1973 SHNRHYEGQDYGE
-1987 NSSSPIYRHEYIYK
+1987 NSSSPRYSYTETYEATLNIRPAPNQRYIEVVGITSFTLPANQSK
-2001 ATVTI
+2001 TQVISKTI
-2006 NAAPTRRYI
+2006 NA
-2015 EIIGSESFILEA
+2015 SSFP
-2027 NQSITKTIEKSLNRN
+2027 SKRDSTIQVM
-2042 ASGSSLDFIVLA
+2042 ILA
-2054 YSISTAKYISI
+2054 YSLSTAKYISVT
-2065 S
+2065 

>member
-48 YLDGTQIQNDDD
+48 YLDGTKIQNDDD

-173 VPFNISVERVTKDS
+173 VPFNISVERLTEDS

-260 TFKVAWTNNP
+260 TFKIAWTNNP

-422 ITAFGCTSRGQAYR
+422 VTAFGCTSRGQAYR

-527 EITLDSTPT
+527 EITLDSNPT
-536 GLETYGV
+536 GLEVYGV
-543 WSLSTKQ
+543 WSLSTQQ
-550 ISSGLYRSISIVE
+550 ITSGLYRSISIVE

-730 EKIAKVTART
+730 KKIAKVTART
-740 YAHTVKGNKAVRYYW
+740 YAHTVRGNKVVRYYW

-766 FYQQQGVKGESAVDL
+766 FYQQQGVRGESAVDL
-781 DARLKELN
+781 DARLTELN
-789 TELSRN
+789 TQLSRN
-795 IVNEVFD
+795 IVDEIFD

-818 LTDKRTK
+818 LNDKRTK

-837 KLYTWDGTAYSAA
+837 KLYTWNGTAYSATVA
-850 VPTEDIIGKLPKSK
+850 AEDVTGKLSKSK

-870 SQLTSADNT
+870 SQLTGADNT

-888 TAQAN
+888 TAQSN
-893 INREVS
+893 INQEITN
-899 DRQAAVTTETNNR
+899 RQDAVTAEANNR

-918 ESVNLTK
+918 ESANLTK

-935 AAVTQLQNVDAQQA
+935 AAVTQLQNVDAQQS
-949 QLISAVTAKANNAL
+949 QLISAVTAKADNAL
-963 SGLEEEKTARANGDK
+963 SGLEAEKTARANADK
-978 AEAQAREAL
+978 AESQAREAL
-987 TARMGAA
+987 TARMSDA
-994 ESNIV
+994 ESNIA
-999 TIQRTVANNAQSISE
+999 TIQRTVATNAQSISE

-1039 NAYNKWGSPQIEFAE
+1039 NAYNKWGNPQIDFTE

-1072 GICSSNRHSTSYFQQ
+1072 GIVSSNRHSTSYFQQ

-1123 ASETEFNY
+1123 ASETEFNH

-1145 YFLAGFFQSTPNQF
+1145 YVLIGFRQTSTEQF
-1159 VEFHSLKLE
+1159 VEFYSVKLE

-1530 IALGAA
+1530 IAFGAT

-1554 VVKNAQDGQPVRLFG
+1554 VVKNAQDGTPVRLFG
-1569 VAQNKVAIN
+1569 VVENKVAIN

-1651 RGEVGDRLNINTR
+1651 RGEVGDRLNIDTR

-1694 TKETSDTGRIG
+1694 TEETSDTGRIG

-1742 GGAYLGR
+1742 GGAYLGW
-1749 IGNSEVITGYSA
+1749 IGDSEVITGYSA

-1849 NTITANEIAA
+1849 NTITANQIAV
-1859 GTIAARNMAA
+1859 GTIAARNMAVD
-1869 NSINASHIVGSSITA
+1869 SIEARHIVGSSITA

-1889 NNLAAISANLGKV
+1889 NNLAAISANLGAI
-1902 TAGTIT
+1902 TA
-1908 GTTITGNTISGGSI
+1908 GSI
-1922 NGTTISG
+1922 NINNRFKVSNAGVVEMRANSG
-1929 TTISGGT
+1929 NVGMVMNNDSI
-1936 IKGARLEGATGKFTG
+1936 I
-1951 ELEVS
+1951 VYD
-1956 QLIGGGVIEQ
+1956 EQ
-1966 VTGKLKY
+1966 GRVRVKMGKL
-1973 SHRNRIYEGQEYGE
+1973 
-1987 NSSSPIYRHEYIYK
+1987 
-2001 ATVTI
+2001 
-2006 NAAPTRRYI
+2006 
-2015 EIIGSESFILEA
+2015 
-2027 NQSITKTIEKSLNRN
+2027 
-2042 ASGSSLDFIVLA
+2042 
-2054 YSISTAKYISI
+2054 
-2065 S
+2065 

>member
-1 MGLFS
+1 
-6 RKRKNHTPKEAPE
+6 
-19 TGRSK
+19 
-24 QIVNIVELLC
+24 
-34 EGEIEGLVDGFKSI
+34 
-48 YLDGTQIQNDDD
+48 
-60 SYNFNNVSG
+60 
-69 QLNVGTQDQEVL
+69 
-81 EGYDSS
+81 
-87 QNEVSVG
+87 
-94 VEVKKK
+94 
-100 NGAIVRTVT
+100 
-109 DERISR
+109 
-115 LRLTLGVRSL
+115 
-125 FHQNNQGDTNTT
+125 
-137 NVDLKITIGTRQYSH
+137 
-152 SFNGKYSS
+152 
-160 QYLESVVFDNLPP
+160 
-173 VPFNISVERVTKDS
+173 
-187 NSQRL
+187 
-192 QNGTI
+192 
-197 WSSYTEIIDTEF
+197 
-209 TYPNSAVAGISFDSE
+209 
-224 YFNNIPTRNYL
+224 
-235 IKAKKVKVPSNYD
+235 VPSNYD

-260 TFKVAWTNNP
+260 TFKIAWTNNP

-422 ITAFGCTSRGQAYR
+422 VTAFGCTSRGQAYR

-527 EITLDSTPT
+527 EITLDSNPT
-536 GLETYGV
+536 GLEVYGV
-543 WSLSTKQ
+543 WSLSTQQ
-550 ISSGLYRSISIVE
+550 ITSGLYRSISIVE

-730 EKIAKVTART
+730 KKIAKVTART
-740 YAHTVKGNKAVRYYW
+740 YAHTVRGNKVVRYYW

-766 FYQQQGVKGESAVDL
+766 FYQQQGVRGESAVDL
-781 DARLKELN
+781 DARLTELN
-789 TELSRN
+789 TQLSRN
-795 IVNEVFD
+795 IVDEIFD

-818 LTDKRTK
+818 LNDKRTK

-837 KLYTWDGTAYSAA
+837 KLYTWNGTAYSATVA
-850 VPTEDIIGKLPKSK
+850 AEDVTGKLSKSK

-870 SQLTSADNT
+870 SQLTGADNT

-888 TAQAN
+888 TAQSN
-893 INREVS
+893 INQEITN
-899 DRQAAVTTETNNR
+899 RQDAVTAEANNR

-918 ESVNLTK
+918 ESANLTK

-935 AAVTQLQNVDAQQA
+935 AAVTQLQNVDAQQS
-949 QLISAVTAKANNAL
+949 QLISAVTAKADNAL
-963 SGLEEEKTARANGDK
+963 SGLEAEKTARANADK
-978 AEAQAREAL
+978 AESQAREAL
-987 TARMGAA
+987 TARMSDA
-994 ESNIV
+994 ESNIA
-999 TIQRTVANNAQSISE
+999 TIQRTVATNAQSISE

-1039 NAYNKWGSPQIEFAE
+1039 NAYNKWGNPQIDFTE

-1072 GICSSNRHSTSYFQQ
+1072 GIVSSNRHSTSYFQQ

-1123 ASETEFNY
+1123 ASETEFNH

-1145 YFLAGFFQSTPNQF
+1145 YVLIGFRQTSTEQF
-1159 VEFHSLKLE
+1159 VEFYSVKLE

-1530 IALGAA
+1530 IAFGAT

-1554 VVKNAQDGQPVRLFG
+1554 VVKNAQDGTPVRLFG
-1569 VAQNKVAIN
+1569 VVENKVAIN

-1651 RGEVGDRLNINTR
+1651 RGEVGDRLNIDTR

-1694 TKETSDTGRIG
+1694 TEETSDTGRIG

-1749 IGNSEVITGYSA
+1749 IGDSEVITGYSA

-1849 NTITANEIAA
+1849 NTITANQIAV
-1859 GTIAARNMAA
+1859 GTIAARNMAVD
-1869 NSINASHIVGSSITA
+1869 SIEARHIVGSSITA

-1889 NNLAAISANLGKV
+1889 NNLAAISANLGAI
-1902 TAGTIT
+1902 TA
-1908 GTTITGNTISGGSI
+1908 GSI
-1922 NGTTISG
+1922 NINNRFKVSNAGVVEMRANSG
-1929 TTISGGT
+1929 NVGMVMNNDSI
-1936 IKGARLEGATGKFTG
+1936 I
-1951 ELEVS
+1951 VYD
-1956 QLIGGGVIEQ
+1956 EQ
-1966 VTGKLKY
+1966 GRVRVKMGKL
-1973 SHRNRIYEGQEYGE
+1973 
-1987 NSSSPIYRHEYIYK
+1987 
-2001 ATVTI
+2001 
-2006 NAAPTRRYI
+2006 
-2015 EIIGSESFILEA
+2015 
-2027 NQSITKTIEKSLNRN
+2027 
-2042 ASGSSLDFIVLA
+2042 
-2054 YSISTAKYISI
+2054 
-2065 S
+2065 

>member
-48 YLDGTQIQNDDD
+48 YLDGTQIQNDDG

-69 QLNVGTQDQEVL
+69 QLNVGTQDQNVL
-81 EGYDSS
+81 DGYDSS

-100 NGAIVRTVT
+100 SGAIVRTVT

-260 TFKVAWTNNP
+260 TFKIAWTNNP

-422 ITAFGCTSRGQAYR
+422 ITAFGCTSRGQAHR

-626 GKLTYDIKITKDGN
+626 GKLTYDIKINKDGN

-730 EKIAKVTART
+730 KKIAKVTART
-740 YAHTVKGNKAVRYYW
+740 YAHTLKGNKVVRYYW

-766 FYQQQGVKGESAVDL
+766 FYQQQGVRGQTAVDL
-781 DARLKELN
+781 DARLTELN
-789 TELSRN
+789 TQLSRN

-818 LTDKRTK
+818 LTDKGTK

-837 KLYTWDGTAYSAA
+837 KLYTWNGTAYSATVA
-850 VPTEDIIGKLPKSK
+850 AEDVTGKLSKSK

-870 SQLTSADNT
+870 SQLTGADNT

-888 TAQAN
+888 TAQSN
-893 INREVS
+893 INQEITN
-899 DRQAAVTTETNNR
+899 RQDAVTAEANNR

-918 ESVNLTK
+918 ESANLTK

-1039 NAYNKWGSPQIEFAE
+1039 NAYNKWGNPQIDFTE

-1072 GICSSNRHSTSYFQQ
+1072 GIVSSNRHSTSYFQQ

-1123 ASETEFNY
+1123 ASETEFNH

-1145 YFLAGFFQSTPNQF
+1145 YVLIGFRQTSTEQF
-1159 VEFHSLKLE
+1159 VEFYSVKLE

-1266 STKANKSEVASLAQ
+1266 STKANKSEV
-1280 SSLQAVWKADT
+1280 
-1291 QSAIGELAVGG
+1291 
-1302 RNLLLKSNATN
+1302 
-1313 LINFVRSSQDVL
+1313 
-1325 DNTDFKTP
+1325 
-1333 VVRINCIQDSWFGRK
+1333 
-1348 TAITSGKLLA
+1348 
-1358 GKYTL
+1358 
-1363 SFKYR
+1363 YR

-1530 IALGAA
+1530 IAFGAT

-1554 VVKNAQDGQPVRLFG
+1554 VVKNAQDGTPVRLFG
-1569 VAQNKVAIN
+1569 VVENKVAIN

-1651 RGEVGDRLNINTR
+1651 RGEVGDRLNIDTR

-1694 TKETSDTGRIG
+1694 TEETSDTGRIG

-1742 GGAYLGR
+1742 GGAYLGW
-1749 IGNSEVITGYSA
+1749 IGDSEVITGYSA

-1849 NTITANEIAA
+1849 NTITANQIAV
-1859 GTIAARNMAA
+1859 GTIAARNMAVD
-1869 NSINASHIVGSSITA
+1869 SIEARHIVGSSITA

-1889 NNLAAISANLGKV
+1889 NNLAAISANLGAI
-1902 TAGTIT
+1902 TA
-1908 GTTITGNTISGGSI
+1908 GSI
-1922 NGTTISG
+1922 NINNRFKVSNAGVVEMRANSG
-1929 TTISGGT
+1929 NVGMVMNNDSI
-1936 IKGARLEGATGKFTG
+1936 I
-1951 ELEVS
+1951 VYD
-1956 QLIGGGVIEQ
+1956 EQ
-1966 VTGKLKY
+1966 GRVRVKMGKL
-1973 SHRNRIYEGQEYGE
+1973 
-1987 NSSSPIYRHEYIYK
+1987 
-2001 ATVTI
+2001 
-2006 NAAPTRRYI
+2006 
-2015 EIIGSESFILEA
+2015 
-2027 NQSITKTIEKSLNRN
+2027 
-2042 ASGSSLDFIVLA
+2042 
-2054 YSISTAKYISI
+2054 
-2065 S
+2065 

>member
-48 YLDGTQIQNDDD
+48 YLDGTKIQNDDD

-173 VPFNISVERVTKDS
+173 VPFNISVERLTEDS

-260 TFKVAWTNNP
+260 TFKIAWTNNP

-422 ITAFGCTSRGQAYR
+422 VTAFGCTSRGQAYR

-527 EITLDSTPT
+527 EITLDSNPT
-536 GLETYGV
+536 GLEVYGV
-543 WSLSTKQ
+543 WSLSTQQ
-550 ISSGLYRSISIVE
+550 ITSGLYRSISIVE

-626 GKLTYDIKITKDGN
+626 GKLTYDIKINKDGN

-730 EKIAKVTART
+730 KKIAKVTART
-740 YAHTVKGNKAVRYYW
+740 YAHTVRGNKVVRYYW

-766 FYQQQGVKGESAVDL
+766 FYQQQGVRGESAVDL
-781 DARLKELN
+781 DARLTELN
-789 TELSRN
+789 TQLSRN
-795 IVNEVFD
+795 IVDEIFD

-818 LTDKRTK
+818 LNDKRTK

-837 KLYTWDGTAYSAA
+837 KLYTWNGTAYSATVA
-850 VPTEDIIGKLPKSK
+850 AEDVTGKLSKSK

-870 SQLTSADNT
+870 SQLTGADNT

-888 TAQAN
+888 TAQSN
-893 INREVS
+893 INQEITN
-899 DRQAAVTTETNNR
+899 RQDAVTAEANNR

-918 ESVNLTK
+918 ESANLTK

-935 AAVTQLQNVDAQQA
+935 AAVTQLQNVDAQQS
-949 QLISAVTAKANNAL
+949 QLISAVTAKADNAL
-963 SGLEEEKTARANGDK
+963 SGLEAEKTARANADK
-978 AEAQAREAL
+978 AESQAREAL
-987 TARMGAA
+987 TARMSDA
-994 ESNIV
+994 ESNIA
-999 TIQRTVANNAQSISE
+999 TIQRTVATNAQSISE

-1039 NAYNKWGSPQIEFAE
+1039 NAYNKWGNPQIDFTE

-1072 GICSSNRHSTSYFQQ
+1072 GIVSSNRHSTSYFQQ

-1123 ASETEFNY
+1123 ASETEFNH

-1145 YFLAGFFQSTPNQF
+1145 YVLIGFRQTSTEQF
-1159 VEFHSLKLE
+1159 VEFYSVKLE

-1530 IALGAA
+1530 IAFGAT

-1554 VVKNAQDGQPVRLFG
+1554 VVKNAQDGTPVRLFG
-1569 VAQNKVAIN
+1569 VVENKVAIN

-1651 RGEVGDRLNINTR
+1651 RGEVGDRLNIDTR

-1694 TKETSDTGRIG
+1694 TEETSDTGRIG

-1742 GGAYLGR
+1742 GGAYLGW
-1749 IGNSEVITGYSA
+1749 IGDSEVITGYSA

-1849 NTITANEIAA
+1849 NTITANQIAV
-1859 GTIAARNMAA
+1859 GTIAARNMAVD
-1869 NSINASHIVGSSITA
+1869 SIEARHIVGSSITA

-1889 NNLAAISANLGKV
+1889 NNLAAISANLGAI
-1902 TAGTIT
+1902 TA
-1908 GTTITGNTISGGSI
+1908 GSI
-1922 NGTTISG
+1922 NINNRFKVSNAGVVEMRANSG
-1929 TTISGGT
+1929 NVGMVMNNDSI
-1936 IKGARLEGATGKFTG
+1936 I
-1951 ELEVS
+1951 VYD
-1956 QLIGGGVIEQ
+1956 EQ
-1966 VTGKLKY
+1966 GRVRVKMGKL
-1973 SHRNRIYEGQEYGE
+1973 
-1987 NSSSPIYRHEYIYK
+1987 
-2001 ATVTI
+2001 
-2006 NAAPTRRYI
+2006 
-2015 EIIGSESFILEA
+2015 
-2027 NQSITKTIEKSLNRN
+2027 
-2042 ASGSSLDFIVLA
+2042 
-2054 YSISTAKYISI
+2054 
-2065 S
+2065 